1 MEAIY
6 IPQLLKASDQKIEI
20 TLDESL
26 ENIKTLTPI
35 RGTMIIRHGGTFL
48 EIKVNADTITT
59 LICDRCLQ
67 QYNNRLSLETTEIIW
82 LDKNSNNFDDLPL
95 EREIQL
101 EDLSESLPIDGH
113 FDPKKWLYEQIYL
126 NLPLRKVCGENCS
139 GAPSISEEK
148 NPNIIDS
155 RWASLASLKQ
165 HLSE

>member
-1 MEAIY
+1 MKVIY

-35 RGTMIIRHGGTFL
+35 RGTMTIRHGGTFL
-48 EIKVNADTITT
+48 EIKVNAYTITT
-59 LICDRCLQ
+59 LTCDRCLQ
-67 QYNNRLSLETTEIIW
+67 QYNNRLSLDTTEIIW

-95 EREIQL
+95 EREIHL

-113 FDPKKWLYEQIYL
+113 FEAQKWLYEQIYL
-126 NLPLRKVCGENCS
+126 SLPLRKVCGENC
-139 GAPSISEEK
+139 GGVPSLSQEGT
-148 NPNIIDS
+148 PTLIDS

-165 HLSE
+165 QLSE